1 MGQNTVKVKFYRK
14 QEWTYFDLVI
24 RWLLILRWSQIGPSC
39 NPLKSPGTITEE
51 NIRVQR
57 RSTVKCCELDVIHL
71 GQSWTHRSWIIC
83 TRSNSSAWVR
93 GGLKMPH
100 HSLRSYWQLMGSQK
114 GLIFLY
120 DVATKVA
127 QTPVNIFLFMLIQEP
142 LIKLVSLP

>member
-1 MGQNTVKVKFYRK
+1 
-14 QEWTYFDLVI
+14 
-24 RWLLILRWSQIGPSC
+24 
-39 NPLKSPGTITEE
+39 
-51 NIRVQR
+51 
-57 RSTVKCCELDVIHL
+57 
-71 GQSWTHRSWIIC
+71 
-83 TRSNSSAWVR
+83 
-93 GGLKMPH
+93 MPH